1 MRQRFFMCKRCGSI
15 ITVVNN
21 KGNSTF
27 CCGEKMTELIP
38 NSTKADPQKHIPI
51 YNVNDGK
58 IHVKVGCVE
67 HPMIPEHYIEWIAV
81 QTKRGCQIRYLHP
94 GDKPEA
100 CFCICDC
107 DEIEAVYAYCNIH
120 GLWCK

>member
-1 MRQRFFMCKRCGSI
+1 MRQRFFICKRCGSI
-15 ITVVNN
+15 VTVVKS

-51 YNVNDGK
+51 FNVNDGK

-81 QTKRGCQIRYLHP
+81 QTKRGCQIKYLHP
-94 GDKPEA
+94 GDKTEA
-100 CFCICDC
+100 CFFLCDC